1 MRRNDEEFKAE
12 LMLRVKNQ
20 RMAQRRRRKALS
32 AVATTAAGIAIVT
45 ILTFPRTQ
53 TESMR
58 ETEPVWM
65 YTESMGNLPS
75 KETELLD
82 VSCVQITS
90 VSVRTAQQKVCPVD
104 SAEYDE
110 ILAMLEE
117 IRHSYDESSTESAME
132 VPEDSAESTVI
143 SSNIREEAAEQSEDF
158 YQLTIEYG
166 DGHSESYRLLPGESF
181 SIVMSDGETTMYLP
195 QRRWEQ
201 VEEEMKRILDE

>member
-1 MRRNDEEFKAE
+1 LRRNDEEFKAE
-12 LMLRVKNQ
+12 LMLRVEHQ
-20 RMAQRRRRKALS
+20 RMAQRRRRKMLS

-53 TESMR
+53 TESMK
-58 ETEPVWM
+58 ETEP
-65 YTESMGNLPS
+65 
-75 KETELLD
+75 

-90 VSVRTAQQKVCPVD
+90 VSVRTAQQKDCAVD

-117 IRHSYDESSTESAME
+117 IQLGYAESPTESAME
-132 VPEDSAESTVI
+132 APEVSAESAI
-143 SSNIREEAAEQSEDF
+143 LSSNTREEVTAQTEGF
-158 YQLTIEYG
+158 YQLTIAYG
-166 DGHSESYRLLPGESF
+166 DGHSESYRLLPGASF

-195 QRRWEQ
+195 QRQWEQ